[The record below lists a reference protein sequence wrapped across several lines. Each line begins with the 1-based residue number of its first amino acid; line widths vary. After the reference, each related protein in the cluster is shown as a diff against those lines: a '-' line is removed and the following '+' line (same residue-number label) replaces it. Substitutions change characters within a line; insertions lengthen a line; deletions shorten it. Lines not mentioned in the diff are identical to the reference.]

1 MPYTSPPGG
10 SVTLIFRSPYSKP
23 PGGSVTLEFAP
34 PAGQTISTP
43 SIGDTSAFGV
53 PVMLWTQ
60 FIATNGIPAGD
71 FGSNTEVDYRRLKP
85 EGFGGEVFGAVALKW
100 TQFIEPL
107 GIEADAPSSQFAV
120 SNFSGQYVIPSAV
133 EVVLRFGPLVSTTS
147 ASAFP
152 VEFHYPPN
160 SISPLAWSSSRF
172 GALYAFIPGAPQ
184 HIYPV
189 GYNASVL
196 GNATVYESTQYVLPG
211 GVAPNPQTGPN
222 SAREV
227 PSPTID
233 YRNKYLLPVGI
244 APPTNQ
250 IPTHYVAGYFQF
262 IDQAG
267 RGSGPETFGTAL
279 AAYKIRTLY
288 PSFIVSDSYGT
299 PLVGRAR
306 NVYPTGFGGG
316 TIPITHTVE
325 DYSNRIAPHT
335 GSADPVSY
343 GVAGVRNAKLFVYPN
358 TSAWIADQV
367 NFPILYNKKQ
377 VLLVRQFQDT
387 DAEVAKYGLATI
399 ENRNRTLHTFG
410 HSDSR
415 FSYYAADV
423 YNKAMAVAPPGLDA
437 TLFGTTLVAY
447 RIRNVYPGGF
457 DSFYT
462 QQPGTIVYNS
472 ARVVA
477 PFGIRADA
485 VPTALVFNRNRTVS
499 QYFPYGGES
508 FGTPFVAYRVRSL
521 VQQPFNDVPASLPEV
536 RFNPYPV
543 APTGIDSYATGGAF
557 VYIHRNEVFPRST
570 NVRPTDAVG
579 EAYVQNR
586 NKTIAPYAYE
596 QTTFGLTSV
605 ENYIRNV
612 RPDALPTTVFG
623 PTDIS
628 RRTKLLSPQ
637 PFSSH
642 VTSVFAQIRNVI
654 PDPPGQQNIIA
665 YGMAPDTS
673 AVPPPSLRYQTIFPT
688 SISPPTASIPAVR
701 DTNLH
706 PVWTFDD
713 YVGTPRIIAT
723 QYIYPKYIPSQASPG
738 VGESDLFGTKPRV
751 TPHTI
756 YAPSADQATD
766 QAKQNNGFDA
776 EIIDRSLWNTPPYH
790 FGVAIVSNKN
800 RTITQYRNPGVDTPE
815 TTYGTPSVTLRT
827 RRVYPIG
834 SRFVRFGYH
843 RLNGAQEIL
852 ANGFEVTHDFGAAS
866 VNNAYTSP
874 YVYASGLDAADYGRP
889 DVTNYNRTLLP
900 TGYEQTSFGTASV
913 HPPVRLEMVGFV
925 ATRWGDTMVS
935 YRNRFVHPQGYYAFL
950 SSDHLPGFNDRMR
963 VRLAT
968 PTPPTPTYTP

>member
-60 FIATNGIPAGD
+60 FVSAFGIVPENV
-71 FGSNTEVDYRRLKP
+71 STQLEVDYHRLKP
-85 EGFGGEVFGAVALKW
+85 TGFGGEVFGDVVLKW
-100 TQFIEPL
+100 TQFIAAPSVDPE
-107 GIEADAPSSQFAV
+107 DPSSQFTAY
-120 SNFSGQYVIPSAV
+120 NASGRYISPDSLN
-133 EVVLRFGPLVSTTS
+133 VVLRFGPLIS
-147 ASAFP
+147 AEPGDAFP
-152 VEFHYPPN
+152 VEFHYPLN
-160 SISPLAWSSSRF
+160 TIAPLAWSSARF
-172 GALYAFIPGAPQ
+172 GTLLAYIPGATQ
-184 HIYPV
+184 NAYPV
-189 GYNASVL
+189 GYDMSSYGSASV
-196 GNATVYESTQYVLPG
+196 YETTSYILPG

-233 YRNKYLLPVGI
+233 YRNKYLLPVGV

-267 RGSGPETFGTAL
+267 RGSGPETFGSAF
-279 AAYKIRTLY
+279 AAYKVRTLY

-335 GSADPVSY
+335 GSADPASY

-387 DAEVAKYGLATI
+387 DAEVAGYGLATI

-415 FSYYAADV
+415 FSFYAANV
-423 YNKAMAVAPPGLDA
+423 YNNAEAVVPAGLDA
-437 TLFGTTLVAY
+437 TSFGSALVAHY
-447 RIRNVYPGGF
+447 IRNIYPGGF

-485 VPTALVFNRNRTVS
+485 VPTALVFNRNRTIS
-499 QYFPYGGES
+499 QYFPYSGES
-508 FGTPFVAYRVRSL
+508 FGTSFVAYRVRSL
-521 VQQPFNDVPASLPEV
+521 VQQPFNDVPAALPEV

-557 VYIHRNEVFPRST
+557 VYIHRNGVFPRST

-596 QTTFGLTSV
+596 QTTFGLPSV

-713 YVGTPRIIAT
+713 YVGTPRLVAT
-723 QYIYPKYIPSQASPG
+723 QYLYPKYIPSQAAPG
-738 VGESDLFGTKPRV
+738 DGESDLFSTKPRV

-776 EIIDRSLWNTPPYH
+776 EIIDRNLWNTPPYH

-800 RTITQYRNPGVDTPE
+800 RTIAQYRNPGVDTPE
-815 TTYGTPSVTLRT
+815 TTYGTPSVTLRM

-843 RLNGAQEIL
+843 SLNGAQEVL

-874 YVYASGLDAADYGRP
+874 YVYASGFDAAEYGRP
-889 DVTNYNRTLLP
+889 DINNFKRTLLP
-900 TGYEQTSFGTASV
+900 VGEEQTVFGVADA

-925 ATRWGDTMVS
+925 ATRWGDAAVS
-935 YRNRFVHPQGYYAFL
+935 YRNRFVHPRGFNAFL
-950 SSDHLPGFNDRMR
+950 SSDHLRGFNDRMR

>member
-1 MPYTSPPGG
+1 MAILRKKFGVGELTPFQPAEILDWGPLYWSVAGSSQSVSPTGSAFLTFGAPTVTSRLTVSASGASFLTFGTTVVVAGPGP
-10 SVTLIFRSPYSKP
+10 T
-23 PGGSVTLEFAP
+23 
-34 PAGQTISTP
+34 QTIYPTG
-43 SIGDTSAFGV
+43 IANLAFGTV
-53 PVMLWTQ
+53 T
-60 FIATNGIPAGD
+60 IY
-71 FGSNTEVDYRRLKP
+71 NTR
-85 EGFGGEVFGAVALKW
+85 
-100 TQFIEPL
+100 
-107 GIEADAPSSQFAV
+107 
-120 SNFSGQYVIPSAV
+120 
-133 EVVLRFGPLVSTTS
+133 
-147 ASAFP
+147 
-152 VEFHYPPN
+152 
-160 SISPLAWSSSRF
+160 
-172 GALYAFIPGAPQ
+172 
-184 HIYPV
+184 
-189 GYNASVL
+189 
-196 GNATVYESTQYVLPG
+196 QYVLPG
-211 GVAPNPQTGPN
+211 GIAPNPQTGPN

-227 PSPTID
+227 PPPTID
-233 YRNKYLLPVGI
+233 YRNKYVTPTGISVPVG
-244 APPTNQ
+244 Q
-250 IPTHYVAGYFQF
+250 IPTHYVAGYYQF
-262 IDQAG
+262 IDTAG
-267 RGSGPETFGTAL
+267 RGAGPETLGTAFV
-279 AAYKIRTLY
+279 AYKVRTIF
-288 PSFIVSDSYGT
+288 PSFIVSDLYGT
-299 PLVGRAR
+299 PLVGRTMY
-306 NVYPTGFGGG
+306 VHPSGFGGEA
-316 TIPITHTVE
+316 IPITHLAE
-325 DYSNRIAPHT
+325 DYSNRIAPHS
-335 GSADPVSY
+335 GRADPAGY

-485 VPTALVFNRNRTVS
+485 VPTALVFNRNRTIS
-499 QYFPYGGES
+499 QYFPYSGES
-508 FGTPFVAYRVRSL
+508 FGTSFVAYRVRSL

-536 RFNPYPV
+536 RFNPHPV
-543 APTGIDSYATGGAF
+543 APTGVGSYATGGAF

-596 QTTFGLTSV
+596 QTTFGLNSI
-605 ENYIRNV
+605 ENYIRSV
-612 RPDALPTTVFG
+612 YPPTLPSTQFG
-623 PTDIS
+623 AIDIS

-642 VTSVFAQIRNVI
+642 VTSIFAQVRNVI

-665 YGMAPDTS
+665 YGVAPDIS

-800 RTITQYRNPGVDTPE
+800 RTIAQYRNPGVDTPE
-815 TTYGTPSVTLRT
+815 TTYGTPSVTLRM

-935 YRNRFVHPQGYYAFL
+935 YKNRFIHPQGFNAFL
-950 SSDHLPGFNDRMR
+950 SSDRLPGFNDRMR

-968 PTPPTPTYTP
+968 PTPPTPIYPP